1 MRNIFLIIRRYFNFL
16 FFLVLQIMALY
27 LLFSYNKY
35 HESAWLEVA
44 HEITGRVGGKYN
56 NITYYF
62 NLKKTNEELVKAN
75 EMLRNQLTQQYK
87 GPDSSIVMVSDTIA
101 YDSSAGFRKYVWR
114 PAKVVNNT
122 VSLPNNTMTIERGE
136 NQGVRKDMAVIGP
149 MGVVGTVISTSGNY
163 AVVMSMLN
171 RQSRISAR
179 LKKTGETETVFWDG
193 IDPHY
198 VIMNKIPKSVTVAVG
213 DTVVTSTL
221 SYLFPPNI
229 MVGTIAEVVDNKSSN
244 FYTLRLKTAT
254 NFYNVEHV
262 LVVEN
267 VLKDEQKKLEAAT
280 KIND

>member
-75 EMLRNQLTQQYK
+75 EMLRNQLSLQYK
-87 GPDSSIVMVSDTIA
+87 GPDSSVVTIQ
-101 YDSSAGFRKYVWR
+101 DSLFFDSAGTFRKYIWR

-122 VSLPNNTMTIERGE
+122 VSLPNNTLTIERGE
-136 NQGVRKDMAVIGP
+136 LQGVKKDMAVVGP
-149 MGVVGTVISTSGNY
+149 MGVVGTVISTSNNY

-171 RQSRISAR
+171 RQSRLSAR

-193 IDPHY
+193 INPSY
-198 VIMNKIPKSVTVAVG
+198 VMMNKFPKSVQVAIG
-213 DTVVTSTL
+213 DTVVTSSL

-229 MVGTIAEVVDNKSSN
+229 MVGTVAEIVDNKSTN

-267 VLKDEQKKLEAAT
+267 VLKDEQKRLEAAT